1 MREYG
6 PDSVEAKTWP
16 RPLPRSIN
24 ALVVGMRS
32 TG

>member
-6 PDSVEAKTWP
+6 PDSVEAKAWP

-24 ALVVGMRS
+24 ALVAGMRS

>member
-16 RPLPRSIN
+16 RPLLRSIN
-24 ALVVGMRS
+24 ALVAGVRS
-32 TG
+32 MG